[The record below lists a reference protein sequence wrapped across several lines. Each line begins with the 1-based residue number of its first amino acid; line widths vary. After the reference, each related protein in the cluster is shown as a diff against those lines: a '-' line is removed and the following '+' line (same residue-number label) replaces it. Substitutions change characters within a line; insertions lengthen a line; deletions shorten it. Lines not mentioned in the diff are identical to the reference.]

1 MRDILGQTC
10 TTRLEHQ
17 DWARATEKS
26 LPRQTSYSG
35 KKKKKKEDPLGLGCH
50 INTYKIKVFE

>member
-10 TTRLEHQ
+10 TTRLAHQ

-26 LPRQTSYSG
+26 LPRQTLYSG
-35 KKKKKKEDPLGLGCH
+35 KKKKKRGPLGMGCH